1 MIQFDRTDA
10 YDLGDVPT
18 ISEPVTGFAENFFAA
33 RENMKLND
41 QSQSRDKILKDLWD
55 PIVDELNETYP
66 NQGFLG
72 RDFENPGDFLNI
84 GLGVY
89 STQGG
94 PEDRYNFAVNNI
106 MKFMDENQESLP
118 DSLKGITIDSLEQIA
133 KDRAQAARK
142 FNEEVASKSLGYT
155 GTLGQFT
162 GGVTGIIDDPVN
174 AFGIMGASAKT
185 LWRLAFTEAVIGA
198 GTGAMAEAGV
208 KEWYDELGYDY
219 SYQDF
224 IRNVG
229 FNAIG
234 SAAFG
239 VGLRIGADG
248 VRSGWNAISGSG
260 RANKNSQAVADAA
273 EAAEEFE
280 ADNPFTQPDLPPA
293 QAEHNNRAIAAEAA
307 VENNK
312 APVMPTE
319 ATIEPT
325 PEMIQAATDNL
336 DGVMFKIP
344 ARDVTIDAKR
354 FQFKEGGDEYGVTER
369 LQGVTTWD
377 PVKAGT
383 VIFWEDAQGKVFIAD
398 GHQRAGL
405 ARRIMDQDPS
415 QDISLIGYKL
425 RETDDVSA
433 EKARVIAAVA
443 NIAQGTGT
451 VVDAAKVLRVE
462 PGRISELPPQSALV
476 RQAKDLVNLSED
488 AFGAIVNDVI
498 PANYGAIV
506 GRLIDDPELQ
516 QAAIKVLSKSDPS
529 NVFQAEAIVRQ
540 VRETD
545 MVRETQVSL
554 FGDEDVATSLYSE
567 RAKVLDRT
575 VNLLKADKAS
585 FENLSKNAERIEAE
599 GNKLAKDQNQR
610 RADQDGQAIT
620 LLQALAN
627 RKGTLSDDLSAAARS
642 AKEQGY
648 AAAARNFAD
657 AVRRG
662 IERGDF
668 DRAATGDVGRAV
680 DVAPQSRTDAI
691 EDEPTLEGFDEP
703 TGPAAEAQ
711 VDQMVLDTFRTLEEI
726 TEIKPV
732 ERSLKDRQPV
742 ETVDDIYKIAQES
755 QDFIANIGKSLES
768 DLGVK
773 FKNPGLKKIETAKEK
788 MQRKSYASAREMT
801 DISRA
806 GFVINKAADAD
817 AIAERLAQNAEILD
831 EGWGV
836 TPAGYFDRKIM
847 VRTPNGIVSEIQIWS
862 PKLIEAKNTKGHK
875 LYEQQRMTK
884 DPEEFARLEKEQREI
899 YSKALSEEDPSF
911 AKLVGMEKGPKVLSN
926 VDIKALSSAITRP
939 ELRTSRPSTA
949 VQEPPGVSI
958 ARASDGEKEIAGRPS
973 QETRKVS
980 DIGVTPSQLITDI
993 TDDIKPED
1001 FDLEIPLGTRFDEET
1016 GELLA
1021 ETKTLRDI
1029 RSDIDAEDALINRL
1043 GVCGL

>member
-106 MKFMDENQESLP
+106 MKFMDQNQESLP

-142 FNEEVASKSLGYT
+142 FNEEIASKSLGYT

-476 RQAKDLVNLSED
+476 RQAKDLVNLTDD

-575 VNLLKADKAS
+575 VRLLKADKAS

-742 ETVDDIYKIAQES
+742 ETVDDIFKIAQES

-836 TPAGYFDRKIM
+836 TPAGYFDRKIL
-847 VRTPNGIVSEIQIWS
+847 VRTPNGIVSEVQIWS

-1029 RSDIDAEDALINRL
+1029 KSDIDAEDALINRL